1 MSKDRKKLL
10 ILMMGH
16 GVAGVER
23 TATDLAREFKARGW
37 AAQLVF
43 AEPVDDEPTRLAVPG
58 RTAAEERGVLLEWAR
73 NQGVEAETNRTLHGA
88 YATLSWQDVLDLR
101 RFIAAR
107 RPDIVNI
114 QCGSNHVA
122 LKDVIAVRLAGL
134 SRLVVSIHHPDPWG
148 EDVRRRINTG
158 RASRL
163 CQAMIAPS
171 RATRD
176 LLLEANVP
184 ARKIHIIPSG
194 VPVPT
199 PERLPERA
207 EARARLGLPPDAFV
221 ISSIARL
228 VPHKSIDRLI
238 EAAARVPDP
247 RGELAVVVAG
257 DGPER
262 ADLEDLAAARLGPRA
277 IFLGRVPDETIPD
290 VYAASDLFCLPSK
303 LEGFGLVYIEAAYRR
318 VPSIGTCVG
327 GIPDVIVDG
336 ETGLLVPV
344 GDVAAIAAAIT
355 RLRDDPTLRAHL
367 GEAARAR
374 AYAEF
379 TVERMTDRYV
389 KVLAP

>member
-1 MSKDRKKLL
+1 VSKNRKKLL

-23 TATDLAREFKARGW
+23 TAVDLAREFKGRGW

-43 AEPVDDEPTRLAVPG
+43 AEPVDDDLTRLAVPG
-58 RTAAEERGVLLEWAR
+58 RTAAEERRVLLEWAH
-73 NQGVEAETNRTLHGA
+73 NQGVEAETSRALHGA
-88 YATLSWQDVLDLR
+88 YATLSWQDILKLR
-101 RFIAAR
+101 RFVATR

-134 SRLVVSIHHPDPWG
+134 SRIVVSIHHPDPWG
-148 EDVRRRINTG
+148 EDVKRRVNTG

-176 LLLEANVP
+176 LLLEADVP
-184 ARKIHIIPSG
+184 ARKVRVIPSG
-194 VPVPT
+194 VPTPT
-199 PERLPERA
+199 PASLPDRA
-207 EARARLGLPPDAFV
+207 EARARLDIPPDAFV
-221 ISSIARL
+221 VSCIARL
-228 VPHKSIDRLI
+228 VPHKRVGDLV

-247 RGELAVVVAG
+247 EGRLRVVVAG
-257 DGPER
+257 DGSER
-262 ADLEDLAAARLGPRA
+262 AALEDLVAARLGPRG

-290 VYAASDLFCLPSK
+290 VYAVSDVFCLPSR
-303 LEGFGLVYIEAAYRR
+303 LEGFGLVYIEAGYRG
-318 VPSIGTCVG
+318 VPSIATRVG
-327 GIPDVIVDG
+327 GIPDVILDS

-344 GDVAAIAAAIT
+344 GDVAAIAAAII
-355 RLRDDPTLRAHL
+355 RLRDDPSLRARL

-379 TVERMTDRYV
+379 TVERMVDRYA

>member
-1 MSKDRKKLL
+1 VGKNRKKLL

-16 GVAGVER
+16 GIAGVER

-43 AEPVDDEPTRLAVPG
+43 AQPVDDEPTRLAVPG
-58 RTAAEERGVLLEWAR
+58 RTAAEERRILLEWAR
-73 NQGVEAETNRTLHGA
+73 NQGVEAETSPTLHGA
-88 YATLSWQDVLDLR
+88 YATLSWRNVLDLR
-101 RFIAAR
+101 RFVAAHK
-107 RPDIVNI
+107 PDIVNI

-148 EDVRRRINTG
+148 EDVKRRVNTG
-158 RASRL
+158 RAARL
-163 CQAMIAPS
+163 CDAFIAPS

-176 LLLEANVP
+176 LLREASVP
-184 ARKIHIIPSG
+184 TRKIHIIPSG

-199 PERLPERA
+199 PALLPSRA
-207 EARARLGLPPDAFV
+207 DARARLGLPPNAFV
-221 ISSIARL
+221 VSCIARL
-228 VPHKSIDRLI
+228 VPHKSVDCLV

-247 RGELAVVVAG
+247 RGELAVVIAG

-262 ADLEDLAAARLGPRA
+262 VDLEDLAATRLGPRA

-290 VYAASDLFCLPSK
+290 VYAASDLFCLPSQ
-303 LEGFGLVYIEAAYRR
+303 LEGFGLVYVEAAYRG
-318 VPSIGTCVG
+318 VPSIGTRVG
-327 GIPDVIVDG
+327 GVPDVILDG
-336 ETGLLVPV
+336 KTGLLVPV
-344 GDVAAIAAAIT
+344 GDVEALAAAIT
-355 RLRDDPTLRAHL
+355 RLRDDGEARARM

-379 TVERMTDRYV
+379 TVEHMTDRYA
-389 KVLAP
+389 KVLAS